1 MSNETMYC
9 TRLKKRVSAN
19 EAQIVVDDVSK
30 AFDGGKIRVL
40 ENASLRLRAGETAA
54 LWGASGSGKTTLL
67 NMIGGLDIPDSGT
80 IRTFGRNPCLER
92 ERTELRREIVGFVF
106 QLHHLIP
113 YLTVRENM
121 LIPAVAVGMD
131 RKAADK
137 RLAELL
143 EALGMM
149 HRQNQ
154 RMQDLSGGERQRA
167 AIGRAL
173 FNRPRILLADEPT
186 GALDESTGDQV
197 FDLLRTLA
205 RQENMILLMATHERR
220 FAESCD
226 RIFQVREGRV
236 RELIDGGRT
245 DG

>member
-9 TRLKKRVSAN
+9 TRLEKRLSGN
-19 EAQIVVDDVSK
+19 EAQIVVEDVSK
-30 AFDGGKIRVL
+30 GFDGGKIRVL
-40 ENASLRLRAGETAA
+40 ETASLSLRAGETAA

-67 NMIGGLDIPDSGT
+67 NMIGGLDVPDSGT
-80 IRTFGRNPCLER
+80 IRTFGRNPSLEK

-131 RKAADK
+131 RKAAEK
-137 RLAELL
+137 RLVELL

-205 RQENMILLMATHERR
+205 RQDNMILLMATHERR

-236 RELIDGGRT
+236 RELLDGGQKN
-245 DG
+245 G